1 VTFDK
6 GNIMSKQLHIFRPA
20 IARRLPDPVFKTQFG
35 TERHLFVMNVK
46 DLPLNISGDSN
57 ARTANIN
64 RQVYKVVEDSLLNR
78 QDGAYPNSFHLK
90 NKGITIIAESVEQL
104 GDKDYKVTLD
114 VGHGIV
120 DGGHTYTLI
129 CDHINEG
136 DLPDNQ
142 YVNVEI
148 RTGIQHE
155 WIKDISGGLNT
166 GVQVQLSSLLN
177 LEGQFEELKSELQK
191 YGFDKSIAWQEN
203 ESGAINVKDLVSI
216 MQLFDIENFANDSSQ
231 HPKTSY
237 SSKESVLKKYKEHSK
252 TYSRMKGILKDILT
266 LHDIISSSSGKLWN
280 ENGGKKGGDSG
291 KAGHLVWM
299 EYRNGDKKPFDF
311 PFLTNTTSQHRLMN
325 SALYPILAAF
335 RWYVKISEEDKITM
349 EWKVPFSEIVDTWNT
364 IGIELLRSTGEMC
377 DDLGKNPNALGKSGA
392 LWSSLHNMVKAHE
405 LQRQA
410 DD

>member
-1 VTFDK
+1 
-6 GNIMSKQLHIFRPA
+6 MSKQLHIFTPV
-20 IARRLPDPVFKTQFG
+20 IARRIPDPVFKSQFN

-46 DLPLNISGDSN
+46 DLPLNISTDPN

-64 RQVYKVVEDSLLNR
+64 KQVYKVVEDSLLNR

-90 NKGITIIAESVEQL
+90 NKGITIIAQSVEQH
-104 GDKDYKVTLD
+104 GEKDYKVSLD
-114 VGHGIV
+114 IHHGIV
-120 DGGHTYTLI
+120 DGGHTYKLI
-129 CDHINEG
+129 CDHINDG

-148 RTGIQHE
+148 RTGIQQE

-177 LEGQFEELKSELQK
+177 LEGQFEEIKTELQK

-203 ESGAINVKDLVSI
+203 EAGDINVKDLVSI
-216 MQLFDIENFANDSSQ
+216 MQLFDIEHFANDNNQ

-237 SSKESVLKKYKEHSK
+237 SSKETVLKKYKEHAK
-252 TYSRMKGILKDILT
+252 TYSRMKGILKDILV
-266 LHDIISSSSGKLWN
+266 LHDTISSNSGKLWN
-280 ENGGKKGGDSG
+280 DNGGKKGGEIG
-291 KAGHLVWM
+291 RAGNLVWM
-299 EYRNGDKKPFDF
+299 DNRKEDKKQKPFDF
-311 PFLTNTTSQHRLMN
+311 LFLPNKTSYHRLQN

-335 RWYVKISEEDKITM
+335 RWYVRVNENDKMTM
-349 EWKVPFSEIVDTWNT
+349 EWKVPFTEVIETWNT

-410 DD
+410 E